1 MKRIYF
7 LVSAFAL
14 VPSFAAAEK
23 VPMYQ
28 PPPEKSRLDPRV
40 ERLFAERRRAA
51 EAAAAQAIADQEA
64 RVRAASAQAQAEQA
78 QAQARA
84 QIQAAEQVQAQAQA
98 QVQKAMQARDQAL
111 ALVNSEQVQGVIGA
125 LQRAKGDIQQAA
137 AIRAEQEIE
146 NEKGRLRAT
155 GVVHKIDAGIYL
167 GTGPRLFGFG
177 TGAMTSFG
185 AGITFV
191 QSNWRGWVKVGG
203 RWSYGGFS
211 APDGIEFCKPDT
223 KPQLSDRCM
232 RPDDKGNID
241 WGAPAL
247 AWNIAAGAEYNL
259 FARFRV
265 RGGLQVIGDSYAYTP
280 RDSASTVKENNYGFG
295 VLASFEATS
304 FGPFPVGIQIEA
316 NRASY
321 ITPYGDK
328 RDGAN
333 GFFSII
339 VNADFLNNMMSVQR
353 AQQAQ

>member
-7 LVSAFAL
+7 LVSALAL

-23 VPMYQ
+23 GPMYQ

-51 EAAAAQAIADQEA
+51 EAASAQAIADQEA

-211 APDGIEFCKPDT
+211 APDGIDFCKPDS
-223 KPQLSDRCM
+223 KPQPSDRCV
-232 RPDDKGNID
+232 RPDEKGNID
-241 WGAPAL
+241 WGAP
-247 AWNIAAGAEYNL
+247 NISWTVAAGAEYNL
-259 FARFRV
+259 FARLRFRL
-265 RGGLQVIGDSYAYTP
+265 GLQVLGDNYAYTP
-280 RDSASTVKENNYGFG
+280 KDSASTVTENTFGFG
-295 VLASFEATS
+295 LLASAQATN
-304 FGPFPVGIQIEA
+304 FGPFPIGFKIEA
-316 NRASY
+316 NRATY
-321 ITPYGDK
+321 ITRYGD
-328 RDGAN
+328 RHDGVN
-333 GFFSII
+333 GFLTF
-339 VNADFLNNMMSVQR
+339 VVDADFLNNLMSVQP
-353 AQQAQ
+353 AQPAQ